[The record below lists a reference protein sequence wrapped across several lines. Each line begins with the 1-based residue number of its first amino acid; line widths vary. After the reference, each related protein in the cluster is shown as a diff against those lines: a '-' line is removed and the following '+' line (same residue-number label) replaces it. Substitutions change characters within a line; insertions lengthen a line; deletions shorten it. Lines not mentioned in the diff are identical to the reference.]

1 MGVPLMIAAIG
12 RQSIDGSTTLNF
24 RSLSACLSYLTLP
37 GGHCFSLVNC
47 AGSTIEN
54 LGGDEMDNKVVS
66 IMAAFVITVVVL
78 AVSSMAQ
85 AVFEPVIFA
94 IFIIALIWPLQKEL
108 QSRMPRALALLA
120 TIVVTLGVV
129 ISLTSMV
136 IWGGGEIADWI
147 RQNLSKIEATFRN
160 STKWL
165 EEHDI
170 FVMSHVTE
178 NFNTAWLVSVLKAV
192 ASRVNVLVGF
202 SLLVFIFLIMGLA
215 ETEDFQIHIAGLK
228 DEETSRRLLRAS
240 QMIGTK
246 FRKYML
252 VRTIASVATGIAVGV
267 FAKLMGLELAIAW
280 GILAFALNYLPYIGS
295 LVVTILPAL
304 FAFVQFDSWQTAVFV
319 LLALAVIQF
328 VIGSYLEPLISGSAL
343 AISPSVVTFAVV
355 LWTFLWGVPGA
366 FIGVPL
372 AIAFLTLC
380 AQFPSTQWIAT
391 MFSGAARAQ
400 ASAPNRTEAVM

>member
-1 MGVPLMIAAIG
+1 
-12 RQSIDGSTTLNF
+12 
-24 RSLSACLSYLTLP
+24 
-37 GGHCFSLVNC
+37 
-47 AGSTIEN
+47 
-54 LGGDEMDNKVVS
+54 MDNKVVS
-66 IMAAFVITVVVL
+66 ITAALLITVVVL
-78 AVSSMAQ
+78 AVSAMAQ

-94 IFIIALIWPLQKEL
+94 IFIIALIWPLEKGL
-108 QSRMPRALALLA
+108 QSRMPRALALLI

-129 ISLTSMV
+129 VALTSMV

-147 RQNLSKIEATFRN
+147 GQNLSRIEATFRN

-165 EEHDI
+165 EQHDI

-178 NFNTAWLVSVLKAV
+178 NFNTGWLVSFLKAV
-192 ASRVNVLVGF
+192 ATRVNVLVGF

-215 ETEDFQIHIAGLK
+215 EAQDFQAHIANLK

-240 QMIGTK
+240 QLIGAK
-246 FRKYML
+246 FRKYMV
-252 VRTIASVATGIAVGV
+252 VRTIASIATGVSVGV
-267 FAKLMGLELAIAW
+267 FALLMGLELAAAW

-295 LVVTILPAL
+295 LIVTVFPAL
-304 FAFVQFDSWQTAVFV
+304 FAFVQFDSWQAAGIVFFV
-319 LLALAVIQF
+319 LAVIQF

-343 AISPSVVTFAVV
+343 AISPSVVTFTVV
-355 LWTFLWGVPGA
+355 LWTFLWGLPGA

-391 MFSGAARAQ
+391 MFSGA
-400 ASAPNRTEAVM
+400 PRTETLAPSPKPTEIS

>member
-1 MGVPLMIAAIG
+1 
-12 RQSIDGSTTLNF
+12 
-24 RSLSACLSYLTLP
+24 
-37 GGHCFSLVNC
+37 
-47 AGSTIEN
+47 
-54 LGGDEMDNKVVS
+54 MDNKIVS
-66 IMAAFVITVVVL
+66 IMAALVIAIVVL

-129 ISLTSMV
+129 VALTSMV
-136 IWGGGEIADWI
+136 VWGGGEIADWI

-165 EEHDI
+165 EAHDI

-178 NFNTAWLVSVLKAV
+178 NFNTAWLVSFLKAV
-192 ASRVNVLVGF
+192 ATRVNVLVGF
-202 SLLVFIFLIMGLA
+202 SLLVFIFLLMGLA
-215 ETEDFQIHIAGLK
+215 ETEDFQDHIASLK
-228 DEETSRRLLRAS
+228 DEETSRRLLTAS
-240 QMIGTK
+240 ALIGMK
-246 FRKYML
+246 FRKYMI

-267 FAKLMGLELAIAW
+267 FAMLMGLELAAAW

-295 LVVTILPAL
+295 LVVTVFPAL
-304 FAFVQFDSWQTAVFV
+304 FAFVQFDSWQTAVVV

-391 MFSGAARAQ
+391 MFSGAPRTQTPAPS
-400 ASAPNRTEAVM
+400 SAETVL

>member
-1 MGVPLMIAAIG
+1 
-12 RQSIDGSTTLNF
+12 
-24 RSLSACLSYLTLP
+24 
-37 GGHCFSLVNC
+37 
-47 AGSTIEN
+47 
-54 LGGDEMDNKVVS
+54 MDNKVVNTT
-66 IMAAFVITVVVL
+66 AALVITVVVL

-94 IFIIALIWPLQKEL
+94 IFIIALIWPLQKGL
-108 QSRMPRALALLA
+108 QARMPRALALLI

-129 ISLTSMV
+129 VALTSMV

-147 RQNLSKIEATFRN
+147 RQNVSRIEATFRN

-165 EEHDI
+165 EQHDI

-178 NFNTAWLVSVLKAV
+178 NFNAGWLVSFLKAV
-192 ASRVNVLVGF
+192 ATRVNVLVGF

-215 ETEDFQIHIAGLK
+215 ETEDFQAHIANLK
-228 DEETSRRLLRAS
+228 DEETSHRLLRAS
-240 QMIGTK
+240 QLIGAK
-246 FRKYML
+246 FRKYMG
-252 VRTIASVATGIAVGV
+252 VRTIASLATGLAVGL
-267 FAKLMGLELAIAW
+267 FALLMGLELAAAW

-295 LVVTILPAL
+295 LIVTIFPAL
-304 FAFVQFDSWQTAVFV
+304 FAFVQFDSWQVAGIVFV
-319 LLALAVIQF
+319 ILAVLQF
-328 VIGSYLEPLISGSAL
+328 VIGSYLEPMISGSAL

-355 LWTFLWGVPGA
+355 LWTFLWGLPGA

-391 MFSGAARAQ
+391 MFSGTPQ
-400 ASAPNRTEAVM
+400 TPTAVPSPKPSELT